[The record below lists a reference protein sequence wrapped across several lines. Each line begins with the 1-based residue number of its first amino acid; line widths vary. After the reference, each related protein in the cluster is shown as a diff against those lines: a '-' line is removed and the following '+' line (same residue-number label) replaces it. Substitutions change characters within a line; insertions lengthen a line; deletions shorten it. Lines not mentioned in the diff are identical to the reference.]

1 MGLTFGCIKR
11 GYVILPPRVEIVPE
25 HTQDSEQ
32 LMGCTIVFIVVV
44 AALVLIILW
53 WIGVYNKLIRLRNGC
68 DRSWAQIDVQL
79 KRRYDLIPNL
89 VETVKGYAKHER
101 ETLQNV
107 IRARQGALDAGNVG
121 DQAQAE
127 GFLTQALGKLFAL
140 AEAYPDLKANQNF
153 LDLQDELSTL
163 EQAIAQQRQIYN
175 DAAVVYNN
183 ACQVFPNSLVAS
195 MSSFEP
201 REYYEVHDPE
211 VREAPKVSF

>member
-1 MGLTFGCIKR
+1 MTCT
-11 GYVILPPRVEIVPE
+11 VI
-25 HTQDSEQ
+25 
-32 LMGCTIVFIVVV
+32 FIVVIV
-44 AALVLIILW
+44 LLVLIIFW
-53 WIGVYNKLIRLRNGC
+53 WIGVYNSLIRLRNGC

-101 ETLQNV
+101 ETFQNV
-107 IRARQGALDAGNVG
+107 IRARQGAIDAGNVG

-153 LDLQDELSTL
+153 LDLQGQLSSL
-163 EQAIAQQRQIYN
+163 EQSIAMQRQVYN
-175 DAAVVYNN
+175 DAAVLYNN
-183 ACQVFPNSLVAS
+183 AIQVFPNSVVAN

-201 REYYEVHDPE
+201 REYFEVHDPE
-211 VREAPKVSF
+211 AREAPKVKFTE

>member
-1 MGLTFGCIKR
+1 MEPCLVVLIIC
-11 GYVILPPRVEIVPE
+11 
-25 HTQDSEQ
+25 
-32 LMGCTIVFIVVV
+32 VV
-44 AALVLIILW
+44 AAVIIIFW
-53 WIGVYNKLIRLRNGC
+53 WIGVYNKLIRFRNNC
-68 DRSWAQIDVQL
+68 DKSWAQIDVQL

-101 ETLQNV
+101 ETFEAV
-107 IRARQGALDAGNVG
+107 VKARQMAVDAKGLG

-153 LDLQDELSTL
+153 LDLQDELSVL
-163 EQAIAQQRQIYN
+163 ESEIAQNRQMYN

-183 ACQVFPNSLVAS
+183 TCQVFPNSVVAS

-201 REYYEVHDPE
+201 REYFEVRDAA

>member
-1 MGLTFGCIKR
+1 MSGC
-11 GYVILPPRVEIVPE
+11 LIV
-25 HTQDSEQ
+25 
-32 LMGCTIVFIVVV
+32 GIVVIGFAV
-44 AALVLIILW
+44 VVIFW
-53 WIGVYNKLIRLRNGC
+53 WISVYNKLIRLRNGC
-68 DRSWAQIDVQL
+68 DKSWAQIDVQL

-89 VETVKGYAKHER
+89 IETVKGYAKHEK
-101 ETLQNV
+101 ETLQGV
-107 IRARQGALDAGNVG
+107 VRARQQAIDASGMEG
-121 DQAQAE
+121 QAQAE

-163 EQAIAQQRQIYN
+163 ESAIAQMRQAYN

-183 ACQVFPNSLVAS
+183 TCQVFPNSVVAS

-201 REYYEVHDPE
+201 RDYFEVHDPG

>member
-1 MGLTFGCIKR
+1 MSGCLIV
-11 GYVILPPRVEIVPE
+11 GIIVI
-25 HTQDSEQ
+25 
-32 LMGCTIVFIVVV
+32 GFAVVV
-44 AALVLIILW
+44 IFW
-53 WIGVYNKLIRLRNGC
+53 WIGVYNKLIRFRNGC
-68 DRSWAQIDVQL
+68 DKSWAQIDVQL

-89 VETVKGYAKHER
+89 VETVKGYAKHEK
-101 ETLQNV
+101 ETLQGV
-107 IRARQGALDAGNVG
+107 IKARQGAIDAGSMG

-163 EQAIAQQRQIYN
+163 ESAVAQMRQAYN

-183 ACQVFPNSLVAS
+183 TCQVFPNSVVAS

-201 REYYEVHDPE
+201 REYFEVRDAE
-211 VREAPKVSF
+211 IREAPKVSF